1 MNRNNTVSG
10 QSEETPAVM
19 VQNLRKTFG
28 NGDEAVTA
36 VDDVSF
42 KIEQGEI
49 VGLLGPNGAGK
60 TTIIKSILGLVLP
73 DSGEVRV
80 NGTNVLETP
89 AEMYQSAA
97 AMLEG
102 ARNTYWRLTVRENLQ
117 FFTVIGGSIP
127 TNQRKRHDEL
137 LRMLELEDRADT
149 VVNDLSRGMKGK
161 VSLAVTLARD
171 TPIVFLDEP
180 TLGLDVEASYELQ
193 SELRRLADD
202 ESRTI
207 LVSSHDM
214 EVIEKVCDRVIILY
228 DGIVLIDKQV
238 EALLDLFKTQAFQLT
253 LGGRISWTLRDR
265 LEREYD
271 LSDWK
276 QSENRT
282 IFEIILPDNNAVYDL
297 MEILRSAGVDL
308 IDIKSVDPDLEEVF
322 LSLIDQKKQRSK

>member
-1 MNRNNTVSG
+1 MDGDNTVSG
-10 QSEETPAVM
+10 QPKETPAVM

-28 NGDEAVTA
+28 NGDEVVTA

-102 ARNTYWRLTVRENLQ
+102 ARNTYWRLTVRENLR

-180 TLGLDVEASYELQ
+180 TLGLDVEASYELR

-207 LVSSHDM
+207 VVSSHDM

-253 LGGRISWTLRDR
+253 QLWADWQQAHPDESYLPEPGTGGNATGHELDDLLFPWRTTPADVINHHDLGHTYVINL
-265 LEREYD
+265 
-271 LSDWK
+271 
-276 QSENRT
+276 
-282 IFEIILPDNNAVYDL
+282 V
-297 MEILRSAGVDL
+297 
-308 IDIKSVDPDLEEVF
+308 
-322 LSLIDQKKQRSK
+322 